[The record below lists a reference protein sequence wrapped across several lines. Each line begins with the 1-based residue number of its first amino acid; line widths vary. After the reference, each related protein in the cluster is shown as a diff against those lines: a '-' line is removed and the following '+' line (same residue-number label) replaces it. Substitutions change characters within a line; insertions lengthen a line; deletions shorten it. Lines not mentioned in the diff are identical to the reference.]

1 MTDAIREVLVTLTEA
16 GYDAYIVGG
25 YVRDHLLGR
34 PTGDC
39 DIATSATPDEVEGL
53 FSQVDSHA
61 KQHGT
66 IGVVCQGVVFEVTT
80 FRRDGDYQ
88 DHRHPEAV
96 TFSRSLSEDVVRR
109 DFTVNALAMDQAGV
123 ILDLVGGQRD
133 IEAKRLRAIGD
144 PVIRLTEDA
153 LRILRALRFQSQ
165 LGFTLDTTLQAA
177 MHECSPLVA
186 SLSKERVRDELMKLL
201 AGPNLA
207 QALTLYHSLSLPMLP
222 KRLIARSD
230 MSFVEQCAIAQQRE
244 GFDATAFPWTK
255 EERGLLKAAL
265 GLAESPPSKFQLYSM
280 AYPQAMIRIGTQL
293 YHWNEK
299 TLEQTWR
306 SLVIHSRS
314 DLQVNGHDVMA
325 LGVQGT
331 TIETLLVAVEQA
343 VIETTIPNEHL
354 AIVAWMKEWIHE
366 HQ

>member
-1 MTDAIREVLVTLTEA
+1 
-16 GYDAYIVGG
+16 
-25 YVRDHLLGR
+25 
-34 PTGDC
+34 
-39 DIATSATPDEVEGL
+39 
-53 FSQVDSHA
+53 
-61 KQHGT
+61 
-66 IGVVCQGVVFEVTT
+66 
-80 FRRDGDYQ
+80 
-88 DHRHPEAV
+88 
-96 TFSRSLSEDVVRR
+96 
-109 DFTVNALAMDQAGV
+109 
-123 ILDLVGGQRD
+123 
-133 IEAKRLRAIGD
+133 
-144 PVIRLTEDA
+144 
-153 LRILRALRFQSQ
+153 
-165 LGFTLDTTLQAA
+165 
-177 MHECSPLVA
+177 
-186 SLSKERVRDELMKLL
+186 
-201 AGPNLA
+201 
-207 QALTLYHSLSLPMLP
+207 
-222 KRLIARSD
+222 
-230 MSFVEQCAIAQQRE
+230 VEQCAIAQQRE